1 MFRQTFKTISIR
13 TKHLI
18 NCKAGIGTLILDRV
32 MMTYFLSLQLC
43 GLFFLGPV
51 LSGKELQLGLVQT
64 GERCCG
70 AFLVSHNL
78 PESPRLGSPNSFLI
92 RL

>member
-32 MMTYFLSLQLC
+32 MMTYFLSLQVC
-43 GLFFLGPV
+43 DFFFLGPMLSHEGIAMGLV
-51 LSGKELQLGLVQT
+51 WSGK
-64 GERCCG
+64 RCSITLIIG
-70 AFLVSHNL
+70 VAPWL
-78 PESPRLGSPNSFLI
+78 SFQVYGT
-92 RL
+92 